1 MRYSSFGSSQ
11 DAHEHSKQNILDYFY
26 RYDDFME
33 SVGRVVDLGCDS
45 EALDMQWWANATT
58 RDEIQVPLN
67 IHCVGVSNID
77 RLLLKHN
84 NIAFQKQDIETFNK
98 VKRKFDVL
106 WCYDQLQY
114 LLNPYQAL
122 SNWWHIAEKDA
133 MLVIAVPQT
142 VNTEYHIQE
151 YNLSLGHKYH
161 YTMPQ
166 LIYMLA
172 VNGWDCR
179 SGFFKKTPGDPWLY
193 AIVYKSDV
201 EPMDP
206 KETNIYKLVE
216 QTELLPQCAVDSIH
230 KYGKL
235 RQRDLVLPWLDKSI
249 MVMEQH

>member
-1 MRYSSFGSSQ
+1 MSSFGSPHEK
-11 DAHEHSKQNILDYFY
+11 HEHSFKNVLSYMY
-26 RYDDFME
+26 EYDDFMD
-33 SVGRVVDLGCDS
+33 SVGRVIDLGCDV
-45 EALDMQWWANATT
+45 EATDMLWWANATT
-58 RDEIQVPLN
+58 RDETQTPLG
-67 IHCVGVSNID
+67 IKCVGVNTFEK
-77 RLLLKHN
+77 LNVKHN
-84 NIAFQKQDIETFNK
+84 NISYQNHDIESLNR
-98 VKRKFDVL
+98 VKRTFDIV

-172 VNGWDCR
+172 VSGWDCR

-216 QTELLPQCAVDSIH
+216 QTELLPQCAVDGIH

-235 RQRDLVLPWLDKSI
+235 RQRDLILPWLDKNI
-249 MVMEQH
+249 TVMENH

>member
-1 MRYSSFGSSQ
+1 MSSFGSPQ
-11 DAHEHSKQNILDYFY
+11 EKHKHSFKNVLSYMY
-26 RYDDFME
+26 EYDDFMD
-33 SVGRVVDLGCDS
+33 SVGRVIDLGCDV
-45 EALDMQWWANATT
+45 EATNMLWWANATT
-58 RDEIQVPLN
+58 RDKTKTSLGIK
-67 IHCVGVSNID
+67 CVGVNTFKK
-77 RLLLKHN
+77 LNVKHSSISYQN
-84 NIAFQKQDIETFNK
+84 HDIESLNRVKKTF
-98 VKRKFDVL
+98 DII

-122 SNWWHIAEKDA
+122 SNWWHIANKDA
-133 MLVIAVPQT
+133 MLVLAVPQT

-172 VNGWDCR
+172 VSGWDCR

-193 AIVYKSDV
+193 AIVYKSNV

-216 QTELLPQCAVDSIH
+216 ETELLPQCAVDGIH

-235 RQRDLVLPWLDKSI
+235 RQRDLVLPWLDKNL

>member
-1 MRYSSFGSSQ
+1 MSSFGSPHEK
-11 DAHEHSKQNILDYFY
+11 HEHSFKNVLSYMY
-26 RYDDFME
+26 EYDDFMD
-33 SVGRVVDLGCDS
+33 SVGRVIDLGCDV
-45 EALDMQWWANATT
+45 EATDMLWWANATT
-58 RDEIQVPLN
+58 RDETQTPLG
-67 IHCVGVSNID
+67 IKCVGVNTFEKLNVKHSSISYQNHNIESLN
-77 RLLLKHN
+77 R
-84 NIAFQKQDIETFNK
+84 
-98 VKRKFDVL
+98 VKRTFDIV

-172 VNGWDCR
+172 VSGWDCR

-216 QTELLPQCAVDSIH
+216 QTELLPQCAVDGIH
-230 KYGKL
+230 RYGKL
-235 RQRDLVLPWLDKSI
+235 RQRDLILPWLDKNITI
-249 MVMEQH
+249 MENH

>member
-1 MRYSSFGSSQ
+1 MSSFGSPHEK
-11 DAHEHSKQNILDYFY
+11 HEHSFKNVLSYMY
-26 RYDDFME
+26 EYDDFMD
-33 SVGRVVDLGCDS
+33 SVGRVIDLGCDV
-45 EALDMQWWANATT
+45 EATDMLWWANATT
-58 RDEIQVPLN
+58 RDETQTPLG
-67 IHCVGVSNID
+67 IKCVGVNTFEK
-77 RLLLKHN
+77 LNVKHN
-84 NIAFQKQDIETFNK
+84 NISYQNHDIESLNR
-98 VKRKFDVL
+98 VKRTFDIV

-172 VNGWDCR
+172 VSGWDCR
-179 SGFFKKTPGDPWLY
+179 SGFFKKTPGDSWLY
-193 AIVYKSDV
+193 AIVYKSNV

-206 KETNIYKLVE
+206 KETNIYKLAE
-216 QTELLPQCAVDSIH
+216 QTELLPQCAVDGIH

-235 RQRDLVLPWLDKSI
+235 RQRDLILPWLDKSL

>member
-1 MRYSSFGSSQ
+1 MSSFGSPHEK
-11 DAHEHSKQNILDYFY
+11 HEHSFKNVLSYMY
-26 RYDDFME
+26 EYDDFME
-33 SVGRVVDLGCDS
+33 SVGRVIDLGCDV
-45 EALDMQWWANATT
+45 EATDMLWWANATT
-58 RDEIQVPLN
+58 RDETQTPLG
-67 IHCVGVSNID
+67 IKCVGVNTFEK
-77 RLLLKHN
+77 LNVKHSSISYQN
-84 NIAFQKQDIETFNK
+84 HDIESLNR
-98 VKRKFDVL
+98 VKRTFDIV

-172 VNGWDCR
+172 VSGWDCR

-193 AIVYKSDV
+193 AIVYKSNV

-216 QTELLPQCAVDSIH
+216 QTELLPQCAVDGIH
-230 KYGKL
+230 RYGKL
-235 RQRDLVLPWLDKSI
+235 RQRDLILPWLDKNITI
-249 MVMEQH
+249 MENH

>member
-1 MRYSSFGSSQ
+1 MSSFGSPHEK
-11 DAHEHSKQNILDYFY
+11 HEHSFKNVLSYMY
-26 RYDDFME
+26 EYDDFMD
-33 SVGRVVDLGCDS
+33 SVGRVIDLGCDV
-45 EALDMQWWANATT
+45 EATDMLWWANATT
-58 RDEIQVPLN
+58 RDETQTPLG
-67 IHCVGVSNID
+67 IKCVGVNTFEKLNVKHSSISYQNHNIESLN
-77 RLLLKHN
+77 R
-84 NIAFQKQDIETFNK
+84 
-98 VKRKFDVL
+98 VKRTFDIV

-122 SNWWHIAEKDA
+122 SNWWHIANKDA
-133 MLVIAVPQT
+133 MLVLAVPQT

-172 VNGWDCR
+172 VSGWDCR

-193 AIVYKSDV
+193 AIVYKSNV

-216 QTELLPQCAVDSIH
+216 ETELLPQCAVDGIH

-235 RQRDLVLPWLDKSI
+235 RQRDLVLPWLDKNL